1 MNLLLVLLTM
11 AVTLGAYVFSR
22 FINKRYPNPL
32 LNVVFLSTAL
42 IIAVFWLSGVTVSQY
57 QEARNILTYLLGPAT
72 VALAIPLYRNRE
84 ILGRNI
90 LPVLGGI
97 VVGTTANIVTTVW
110 VAEFL
115 GLDKLIVLSLVP
127 KSVTVPIAVSVSGIL
142 NGDPTLTSVFVIATG
157 MIGTFLTPLLLNLCK
172 VRNPLVRG
180 LAYGTT
186 AHGQGTASALA
197 EGTVQGSMAGVAMGI
212 AAVYMSVAAPFLAH
226 YVLCL

>member
-11 AVTLGAYVFSR
+11 AVTLGAYIFSR
-22 FINKRYPNPL
+22 FIYKLYPNPL

-72 VALAIPLYRNRE
+72 VALALPLYRNRE

-97 VVGTTANIVTTVW
+97 AVGTTANIVTTVW

-115 GLDKLIVLSLVP
+115 GLDKLIVTSLVP

-142 NGDPTLTSVFVIATG
+142 NGDPTLTSVFVIVTG
-157 MIGTFLTPLLLNLCK
+157 MIGTFLTPLLLNLFK
-172 VRNPLVRG
+172 VHNPLVRG

-197 EGTVQGSMAGVAMGI
+197 EGTVQGSMSGVAMGI
-212 AAVYMSVAAPFLAH
+212 AAIYMSIAAPFLVYH
-226 YVLCL
+226 VLSL

>member
-42 IIAVFWLSGVTVSQY
+42 IIAVFWFAGVTVSQY
-57 QEARNILTYLLGPAT
+57 QEARDILTYLLGPAT
-72 VALAIPLYRNRE
+72 VALAIPLYRNRK

-97 VVGTTANIVTTVW
+97 VVGTTANIVATVW

-115 GLDKLIVLSLVP
+115 GLDKLIVTSLVP

-157 MIGTFLTPLLLNLCK
+157 MIGTFLTPLLLNLFK
-172 VRNPLVRG
+172 VHNPLVRG

-186 AHGQGTASALA
+186 AHGQGTASALT
-197 EGTVQGSMAGVAMGI
+197 EGTVQGSMSGVAMGI
-212 AAVYMSVAAPFLAH
+212 AAIYMSVAAPFLVH
-226 YVLCL
+226 YVLNL

>member
-11 AVTLGAYVFSR
+11 AVTIVAYVFSR
-22 FINKRYPNPL
+22 FINQRYPNPF

-42 IIAVFWLSGVTVSQY
+42 IIAVFWFSGVTVSQY

-72 VALAIPLYRNRE
+72 VALAIPLYRNQE

-90 LPVLGGI
+90 LPVLCGI
-97 VVGTTANIVTTVW
+97 VVGTTANIVTTVL

-115 GLDKLIVLSLVP
+115 GLDKLIVTSLVP
-127 KSVTVPIAVSVSGIL
+127 KSVTVPIAVSVSEIL
-142 NGDPTLTSVFVIATG
+142 NGDPTLTSVFVITTG
-157 MIGTFLTPLLLNLCK
+157 MIGTFLTPFLLNLLK

-186 AHGQGTASALA
+186 AHGQGTATALA
-197 EGTVQGSMAGVAMGI
+197 EGRVQGSMSGVAMGI
-212 AAVYMSVAAPFLAH
+212 AAIYMSIAAPFLVH
-226 YVLCL
+226 HVLSL